1 MGIPIFTHNDIEINY
16 IMKGK
21 GKPLVLVHGFGT
33 KYQGWNFQIS
43 YFEKRMKVIAL
54 DNRGVG
60 KSSRPNYHYTM
71 DMFVEDI
78 KALLDH
84 LNIRDKIHLCGISLG
99 GMIVQNFVLK
109 YPEITKTLIL
119 CATSAFYDPGPLL
132 KSFELIKELNLEER
146 VEALLPFTHSRAF
159 IRKLKNDQKLF
170 DSLKADTIFI
180 TPTKDSTHFQD
191 YMNQA
196 NAMNTHD
203 TREFLNNIRIPTLI
217 LGASK
222 DRLIPFPH
230 QEFLHEKILNSKL
243 EILKGCGH
251 AFPIE
256 MPEKV
261 NELMWNFIKENM

>member
-1 MGIPIFTHNDIEINY
+1 MRIPIFKHNDVEINY

-43 YFEKRMKVIAL
+43 YFEKKMKVIAL

-84 LNIRDKIHLCGISLG
+84 LNIQDKIHLCGISLG

-119 CATSAFYDPGPLL
+119 CATSAYYHPGPLL
-132 KSFELIKELNLEER
+132 ESFKLIKELDLEER
-146 VEALLPFTHSRAF
+146 VEALLPFTYSRAF
-159 IRKLKNDQKLF
+159 IRKLKSDQKLF
-170 DSLKADTIFI
+170 DSIKEDTLCI
-180 TPTKDSTHFQD
+180 TPMKDPTHFQD

-196 NAMNTHD
+196 NAMFTHD
-203 TREFLNNIRIPTLI
+203 TREFLDKIRIPTLI
-217 LGASK
+217 FGANK
-222 DRLIPFPH
+222 DRIIPSPH
-230 QEFLHEKILNSKL
+230 QVFLHEKIPNSKL
-243 EILKGCGH
+243 EILKSVGH
-251 AFPIE
+251 AFIIE